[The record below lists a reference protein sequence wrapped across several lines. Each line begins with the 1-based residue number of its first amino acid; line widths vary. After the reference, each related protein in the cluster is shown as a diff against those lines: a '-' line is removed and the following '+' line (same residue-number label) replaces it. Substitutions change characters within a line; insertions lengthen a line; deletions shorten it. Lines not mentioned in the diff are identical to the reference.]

1 MNNSRESYRETHQQ
15 PTRRNVL
22 SIFDQTETARWFQK
36 GTQRNLLWALT
47 IAMVACFSFTSQ
59 AAAETRSLK
68 LYFIHTKERAEIVYK
83 RNGRY
88 DQRGLNEINRFLR
101 DWRRNEPAN
110 MDPKLLDV
118 LWEVYRAVGGRDYIH
133 VVSAYRSPTTNA
145 MLRSRSSGVAKSSQH
160 TLGKAIDFYIP
171 GVQLSKIRAAGF
183 KVAGGGVGYYPKSG
197 SPFVHLDV
205 GNVRSWPRMSRNE
218 LMALFPD
225 GRTMHL
231 PADGK
236 QLPGY
241 QQALADYKSRQRT
254 GATVQIASASDSGSS
269 NASASGGSGG
279 GLLSALFGGGNRAA
293 NQPEQPAQQPAR
305 AVAQQQPAAA
315 PAPAQTLLA
324 ALPET
329 GIPTPFAA
337 PRQQAVATAP
347 SAQETT
353 IEQLVAAAPAPV
365 EESVGPTIANVPLP
379 SWRPEYSAPAVQEVA
394 VASTDSNLPISAIVP
409 ERSPGVANDAI
420 AEMLAASAADARA
433 GVVINHPP
441 LPGTRPDVNEGVD
454 VASASGEV
462 FALAAL
468 PTPGGSSA
476 LNDKVNNLIAA
487 AESQEDSRRAAS
499 QAQPRIAVVDHGL
512 EANNHASGKSAR
524 PRAGEVARREPKS
537 IPMPAAPEM
546 TKWAFKRDVNVN
558 NAGGTAEPSDAY
570 NVVWSAPKT
579 VYTAGFQQEA
589 EVDPNRFSG
598 KAVTFLSV
606 ARFAT
611 N

>member
-1 MNNSRESYRETHQQ
+1 MINSRESYRETHQQ

-22 SIFDQTETARWFQK
+22 SIFDQTETARWFQQ

-47 IAMVACFSFTSQ
+47 IAIVACFSFTSQ

-101 DWRRNEPAN
+101 DWRRNEPTK
-110 MDPKLLDV
+110 MDPKLLDA
-118 LWEVYRAVGGRDYIH
+118 LWEVYRAAGGRDYIH

-171 GVQLSKIRAAGF
+171 GVKLSKIRAAGF
-183 KVAGGGVGYYPKSG
+183 KVAAGGVGYYPKSG

-205 GNVRSWPRMSRNE
+205 GNVRSWPRMNRNE

-236 QLPGY
+236 ALPGY

-254 GATVQIASASDSGSS
+254 GATVQIASASDSSSS

-293 NQPEQPAQQPAR
+293 NQPEQQPSR
-305 AVAQQQPAAA
+305 AVAQQQPAQ
-315 PAPAQTLLA
+315 APAQTVLA

-337 PRQQAVATAP
+337 PRQQAIATAP

-394 VASTDSNLPISAIVP
+394 VATAESNLPISAIVP
-409 ERSPGVANDAI
+409 ENNPGVATDAI

-441 LPGTRPDVNEGVD
+441 LPGARPDVNEGVD
-454 VASASGEV
+454 VASTGGGV

-476 LNDKVNNLIAA
+476 TRNDKVNDLIAA

-512 EANNHASGKSAR
+512 EANSHANGKSAR
-524 PRAGEVARREPKS
+524 PRAGEIARREPKS

-546 TKWAFKRDVNVN
+546 TRWAFKRDVNVT
-558 NAGGTAEPSDAY
+558 NAGGTAEPADAY
-570 NVVWSAPKT
+570 NIVWSAPKT
-579 VYTAGFQQEA
+579 VYTTGFQHDA
-589 EVDPNRFSG
+589 DVNPNRFSG